1 VSASNRIAGERRSR
15 ELRER
20 REGSPDPVDRVLF
33 YAPQGADG
41 PVHLIGAVER
51 DGSRTAVVTFVTDR
65 GEADDAR
72 RRLEDGEV

>member
-1 VSASNRIAGERRSR
+1 
-15 ELRER
+15 
-20 REGSPDPVDRVLF
+20 VLF

>member
-20 REGSPDPVDRVLF
+20 REGSQDPVDRVLL

-41 PVHLIGAVER
+41 PARLIGAVER

-65 GEADDAR
+65 GEAEDAR
-72 RRLEDGEV
+72 RRLQAGEV